1 MDDLICPHCGKKI
14 HLSDAFRHQVEDS
27 VEKNLRQ
34 QFESD
39 KKNEIDL
46 IRKDLEEEYKG
57 MGEHEIKDLKLQ
69 IEEKEKKVKEMREF
83 ELKLREEKRLLEDKE
98 KDLELETQRRID
110 EEKKK
115 IEEDTAKRFIDE
127 HHLKDLEK
135 DKKFSDMEK
144 LVEELKRTSQQGS
157 MQTQGE
163 VGELELE
170 KTLEKLFPTDEISE
184 VKKGELGGDIR
195 QIVKTQRGTGC
206 GMILWEIK
214 RTKTWDE
221 RWVSKLKED
230 MGRDKIHVAVIIT
243 EILPKDFKKPIGEK
257 SGIWITTSTF
267 VEPLAKLLRKGLYEV
282 AKEKAVNFNKQ
293 SKAEEVYDFVTSNEF
308 IQQIER
314 MVGIYQEMN
323 EQISRERAV
332 AERQWK
338 LREMQVSR
346 LITGV
351 SGIYGSMQGIAG
363 SALPLVKNLELPEGD
378 K

>member
-1 MDDLICPHCGKKI
+1 MSNLIKCPKCGHEFTASEGLMS
-14 HLSDAFRHQVEDS
+14 HLKEEAG
-27 VEKNLRQ
+27 L
-34 QFESD
+34 
-39 KKNEIDL
+39 EI
-46 IRKDLEEEYKG
+46 
-57 MGEHEIKDLKLQ
+57 
-69 IEEKEKKVKEMREF
+69 EKKVRAEIENEKSLEVQDLKKTVQEKNEKINDFRKQ
-83 ELKLREEKRLLEDKE
+83 ELDLRERSRKLEDRE
-98 KDLELETQRRID
+98 KNVELETQRRID